1 MIRDW
6 KKISVVAQEKD
17 QVLLSNP
24 DFDVESI
31 LEGDVAVV
39 TVGGVTS
46 SVPPTEFSPRTV
58 RRFLWENRKDR
69 SVLRDRSVLKV
80 NREEDKIEMSIA
92 ALTHTDAMNR
102 LGAFDG

>member
-1 MIRDW
+1 MRDW
-6 KKISVVAQEKD
+6 KKISVVAQEKN

-31 LEGDVAVV
+31 LDGDAAVV
-39 TVGGVTS
+39 AVGGVTS

-80 NREEDKIEMSIA
+80 RRDEDKVEMSLA
-92 ALTHTDAMNR
+92 ALTHSDAATKMEKN
-102 LGAFDG
+102 

>member
-1 MIRDW
+1 MRDW
-6 KKISVVAQEKD
+6 KKISVVAQEKN

-31 LEGDVAVV
+31 LDGDAAVV
-39 TVGGVTS
+39 AVGGVTS

-92 ALTHTDAMNR
+92 ALTHSDAATKMEKN
-102 LGAFDG
+102 